1 MKKFAVY
8 VVVNGNDRRVGTAYG
23 YSKDSAMSKIP
34 QKVRD
39 MGRVYLV
46 PIMVEA

>member
-8 VVVNGNDRRVGTAYG
+8 VVIDGNDRRVGTAYG
-23 YSKDSAMSKIP
+23 YSKDSAMTKIP

-46 PIMVEA
+46 PIIIES